1 MLADIS
7 GFLTSGGPV
16 LYGILLVSIVLWIL
30 ILDRYWFFSKES
42 KQLCHDQQS
51 AWESL
56 SSHDSWHALKIRDLL
71 ISRVAIEFD
80 RYRSTINLLVIICP
94 LMGLLGTV
102 TGMINV
108 FDVMAVTGTGN
119 ARAMASGISMATVP
133 TMAGMVVSLI
143 GLYFKTRFDGMA
155 KKQLDMFKDRL
166 LK

>member
-1 MLADIS
+1 MLSDVS
-7 GFLTSGGPV
+7 QFLSSGGPV
-16 LYGILLVSIVLWIL
+16 LYGILIISILLWVLI
-30 ILDRYWFFSKES
+30 IDRYWFFSKES
-42 KQLCHDQQS
+42 LRLCSEKQDK
-51 AWESL
+51 
-56 SSHDSWHALKIRDLL
+56 WHELPTHEDWNALKIRSLL
-71 ISRVAIEFD
+71 ISQVSVEFD
-80 RYRSTINLLVIICP
+80 RYRSTIHLLVVICP

-143 GLYFKTRFDGMA
+143 GLYFKTRFDSIA
-155 KKQLDMFKDRL
+155 KKQLDIFKDRL

>member
-1 MLADIS
+1 MLADIT
-7 GFLTSGGPV
+7 GFLSSGGPV
-16 LYGILLVSIVLWIL
+16 LYGILAISIILWVL
-30 ILDRYWFFSKES
+30 ILDRYWFFSRES
-42 KQLCHDQQS
+42 KELCIAQRDVWLALPTHDD
-51 AWESL
+51 WN
-56 SSHDSWHALKIRDLL
+56 ALKIRNLL
-71 ISRVAIEFD
+71 ISKVAIEFD
-80 RYRSTINLLVIICP
+80 RYRSTIHLLVVICP

-155 KKQLDMFKDRL
+155 KKQLDMFKDKL

>member
-1 MLADIS
+1 MLADVT
-7 GFLTSGGPV
+7 GFLSSGGPV
-16 LYGILLVSIVLWIL
+16 LYGILVISIVLWIL
-30 ILDRYWFFSKES
+30 ILDRYWFFTKES
-42 KQLCHDQQS
+42 KNLCNQHQGAWQS
-51 AWESL
+51 L
-56 SSHDSWHALKIRDLL
+56 PSHDDWYALKIRGLL
-71 ISRVAIEFD
+71 ISKVAIEFD
-80 RYRSTINLLVIICP
+80 RYRSTIHLLVVICP

-102 TGMINV
+102 TGMIHV

-155 KKQLDMFKDRL
+155 KKQLDIFKDQL